1 MAPCGMAPRDMA
13 PCGVLLCGVPFHE
26 IPRNGMRCDWMRR
39 RDAPFWDAAWRGL
52 LATVAR

>member
-1 MAPCGMAPRDMA
+1 MA